1 MSARRGGFAL
11 APANCNNINKK
22 SKNVLITRSLSLA
35 CCNLLAGVW
44 KKKRHTA
51 QTVETLLCQF
61 VLLQLHFMHS
71 PWSVNSQS
79 VETHLLDFCLHLSLQ
94 RREKKPH
101 HESHFICQSVVVW
114 DRWARAQYLH
124 LEVLEA
130 AFWIGSP
137 GGHEVELRA
146 ASWFGELSWF
156 DYEIVVNT
164 EKSILKRQNINYNIK
179 KYKIHTIFA
188 LWVM

>member
-1 MSARRGGFAL
+1 MSAWRGGCAL

-94 RREKKPH
+94 RREKKPPPWVT
-101 HESHFICQSVVVW
+101 FYLSVCCSVGQVSSSSVPSLGGTGSCFLNRLPW
-114 DRWARAQYLH
+114 RTWGGTASSLLIWRAQLIWLWNRGQH
-124 LEVLEA
+124 
-130 AFWIGSP
+130 G
-137 GGHEVELRA
+137 
-146 ASWFGELSWF
+146 
-156 DYEIVVNT
+156 
-164 EKSILKRQNINYNIK
+164 
-179 KYKIHTIFA
+179 KIHPEETKH
-188 LWVM
+188 